1 MKRFLCVLL
10 VLATIGIPGAI
21 AESIDIDSM
30 ALMDLLELRSKV
42 DAKIDE
48 LLKTSVSVSEI
59 YQGEYLVGK
68 DIAPGRYLFT
78 CNKDIDAQY
87 EEDFAYWLYA
97 DKAAYENSNRMASD
111 AVCFGRS
118 LSVLLEEGMF
128 LKIVQGQAQ
137 VELLPTAEYAP

>member
-1 MKRFLCVLL
+1 MKRFWILMAVL
-10 VLATIGIPGAI
+10 VLSCFPAFAEEIDISGMDLETKLALHARLDESI
-21 AESIDIDSM
+21 AEDLHCLLD
-30 ALMDLLELRSKV
+30 MD
-42 DAKIDE
+42 
-48 LLKTSVSVSEI
+48 TI

-87 EEDFAYWLYA
+87 DEDFAYWLYA
-97 DKAAYENSNRMASD
+97 DKAAYESYDLLASD

-137 VELLPTAEYAP
+137 VELLPTADYAP